1 MRKLYTKVFVALLV
15 CVALTVSAV
24 PACAASGFVD
34 VAENS
39 PWHESV
45 TYLAEQGIT
54 NGVGNQRYAP
64 DEQITISQWA
74 IMLCRA
80 FDRGNEISLSHA
92 YQNGWLSTSAVLV
105 PDSAVCRGELY
116 QSVFTASGVPI
127 YDFSLFPDGKPLSDY
142 DNCMRIGAELGLCKE
157 NTDPVALVS
166 RGEAAGVLYSVLT
179 SELCVEAPP
188 MLDGL
193 PVQNNAGVPLND
205 YLMALKQV
213 PEALLQKFK
222 SEGWTYSIDFGYLSD
237 LSREYHTSCTGATNY
252 AEKTIYVSEASST
265 LHEFGHFLYYILG
278 LPDKVERLYAEEADA
293 AATFLR
299 DYAMTN
305 SREYFADYFVHFLG
319 CADDAEKAEQMAR
332 LTPETFAFFRTVS
345 HMSPE
350 NISD

>member
-34 VAENS
+34 VAEDS

-80 FDRGNEISLSHA
+80 FDQGDEANLLRA
-92 YQNGWLSTSAVLV
+92 YHNGWLSTCAVLT

-116 QSVFTASGVPI
+116 QSVFNASGVPI
-127 YDFSLFPDGKPLSDY
+127 YDFSLYPDGKPLSDY
-142 DNCMRIGAELGLCKE
+142 DNCMRIGAELGLCEE

-179 SELCVEAPP
+179 SEVCVEAPP

-237 LSREYHTSCTGATNY
+237 LNREYHISCTGATNY
-252 AEKTIYVSEASST
+252 AEKTIYVSEAGST

-278 LPDKVERLYAEEADA
+278 CPDEVEQLYADEEDA
-293 AATFLR
+293 AAAFLR
-299 DYAMTN
+299 DYAGTN
-305 SREYFADYFVHFLG
+305 HREYFADYFVHFLG
-319 CADDAEKAEQMAR
+319 CADDAEKTEQMAG
-332 LTPETFAFFRTVS
+332 LTPGTFAFFRTVRN
-345 HMSPE
+345 MSPE
-350 NISD
+350 ISG